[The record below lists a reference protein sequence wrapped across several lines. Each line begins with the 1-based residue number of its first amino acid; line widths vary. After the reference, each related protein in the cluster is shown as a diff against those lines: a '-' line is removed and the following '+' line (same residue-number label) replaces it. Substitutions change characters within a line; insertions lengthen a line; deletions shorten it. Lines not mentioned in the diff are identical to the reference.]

1 MEETINNGL
10 QILGAFTLGYGVYL
24 TIRYVVSKLKLN
36 PLKTYIRR
44 IVLEY
49 LNELK
54 QD

>member
-1 MEETINNGL
+1 MELINGL
-10 QILGAFTLGYGVYL
+10 LPSIGALTLGYGTYRVLKY
-24 TIRYVVSKLKLN
+24 IVSKIKLN